1 MTTSRIDVEQKMKGV
16 KDQRWGVNDFP
27 LNRDTVDQVAKRMM
41 KIAKENHALRGKA
54 LRAILTSEGESG
66 NNHSVAEVWVSD
78 SSKAGIT
85 EDELKKQLNKIIDEK
100 IASASGGEWS
110 ITTFQLTGVV

>member
-1 MTTSRIDVEQKMKGV
+1 MTIARIDVEQKMKGV
-16 KDQRWGVNDFP
+16 KDQRWSVNNYP
-27 LNRDTVDQVAKRMM
+27 LNRDTVEQVAKRMM
-41 KIAKENHALRGKA
+41 TFAKENHTLRFKA
-54 LRAILTSEGESG
+54 LRAVLTSEGENG
-66 NNHSVAEVWVSD
+66 NNHSVAEVWVSE

-85 EDELKKQLNKIIDEK
+85 LDELKKQLTKIIDEK